1 MSHFLGGKYLHT
13 DLKKKTYTLRFNEKD
28 EREEKS
34 GWELKKYSSIVP
46 RFYKRHI
53 DI

>member
-1 MSHFLGGKYLHT
+1 MSHFLGGNIYT
-13 DLKKKTYTLRFNEKD
+13 QILKKKTYTLRFNEKD